1 MKLGAHFLHAFFVTL
16 FHVVFFAEVVFEII
30 EMNSP
35 VFVSF
40 HQFPVAHSNSA
51 RGEAALIAVVGIV
64 PVKGVTIEVSPLEK
78 GKEVDAI

>member
-1 MKLGAHFLHAFFVTL
+1 MLV

-30 EMNSP
+30 EMNSS

-40 HQFPVAHSNSA
+40 HQFLVAHANSS
-51 RGEAALIAVVGIV
+51 RGEAALITVVGIV
-64 PVKGVTIEVSPLEK
+64 PVKGFTIEVSPFKK